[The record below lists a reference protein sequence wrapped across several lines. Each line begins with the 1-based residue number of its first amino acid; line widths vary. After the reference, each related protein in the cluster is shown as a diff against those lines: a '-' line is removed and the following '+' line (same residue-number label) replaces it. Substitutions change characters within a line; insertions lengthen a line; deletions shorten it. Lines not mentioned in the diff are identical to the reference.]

1 MDRIP
6 KEAVESLKRKLDAEA
21 RKANAE
27 ARIFQAEAEQT
38 EIVLRKAKYDEQNR
52 LATNERHCVY
62 LFNSVVGEGSVNL
75 CIDQLTIWSRTKPKE
90 PITIV
95 FNSPGGAIVP
105 GMALFDFI
113 QELRRSGHY
122 MTTKALGM
130 AASMAGIL
138 LQAGDE
144 RVIGKEAWVLLHEA
158 SFGAGGK
165 IGEVEDVVEWVKKVQ
180 KRILAIFAERS
191 NLSKTQIER
200 RWKRKDWWLSS
211 NDCMKFGFVDKVE

>member
-6 KEAVESLKRKLDAEA
+6 KEAVESLRKKLEAEA
-21 RKANAE
+21 RKADAE
-27 ARIFQAEAEQT
+27 ARVYTADAEQAEIT
-38 EIVLRKAKYDEQNR
+38 LRKAQYDEQNR

-62 LFNSVVGEGSVNL
+62 LFNSAVGEGSVNV
-75 CIDQLTIWSRTKPKE
+75 CIDQLTTWHRTKPKA

-95 FNSPGGAIVP
+95 FNSPGGAIVA

-113 QELRRSGHY
+113 QEIRRLGHHV
-122 MTTKALGM
+122 TTKALGM

-144 RVIGKEAWVLLHEA
+144 RVMGKEAWVLLHEA
-158 SFGAGGK
+158 SFGAAGK
-165 IGEVEDVVEWVKKVQ
+165 IGEVDDTVEWVKKVQ
-180 KRILAIFAERS
+180 KRILDIFATRS
-191 NLSKTQIER
+191 NLNKSQIER

-211 NDCMKFGFVDKVE
+211 TDCLKHGFVDKVE